1 MIPIVIQVILAV
13 VIGVGSVF
21 FISEINTI
29 NESIRINQAVSD
41 DIKGLTGKYVS
52 YFNNVLD
59 YSSLQKEIN
68 SVMKKLSPDM
78 KSILEKSRKELAV
91 VEKLRN
97 RNEAIKKEIMDMTS
111 FSISQS
117 NNYINSISAKL
128 ASGATEKEV
137 SLLERAV
144 ISGANANNNNNYTIK
159 VMFLMMEK
167 DPSLKDKFFS
177 YIDDSIKQASI
188 DIENL
193 KNTPFAALPKNAL
206 DANMK
211 IKDLAAEFV
220 ANSEKLNSYRSEIL
234 SSLNSVVSRS
244 LKGLEESVNRKL
256 GEFRYFF
263 TYIPFVLGGVILLII
278 LLSRHISRSIISQI
292 ESMSDTI
299 KHISTEGDLTRKI
312 EIKSRD
318 EIGEVSA
325 DFNRL
330 IERIKYLIENIKSST
345 DLTGRTKENIVT
357 SSDHTSSV
365 VKTIKGN
372 TSSLLKEA
380 ESLDSNVEN
389 NINLT
394 ETISKH
400 ISDIDDKMTELVS
413 MVDESTAAV
422 TEMMSSIESVGIIT
436 ENKSKSINQ
445 LASVV
450 DGGSATLTDMVESF
464 REDVLDKIEG
474 ISAMADTIQS
484 ISAQTNLLSMN
495 AAIEAAHAGEYGKGF
510 AVVADEIRKLAD
522 TSSSS
527 TALITRTIK
536 EISDGVAETEN
547 RTRKSKDAFD
557 VINEEM
563 QSARQAFEEIFSSTR
578 ELNVGSRQI
587 LEAITMLSEVT
598 ARIKNATR
606 DISELTGKVVS
617 SQVSLKDVSRKV
629 SAGMTDINRG
639 LEEIV
644 NASDEIVGFSTDLDN
659 KIRDLKIETEKF
671 ST

>member
-29 NESIRINQAVSD
+29 NESIRVNQAVSD

-59 YSSLQKEIN
+59 YSSLQKEID

-78 KSILEKSRKELAV
+78 KSILEKSSKKLAV

-167 DPSLKDKFFS
+167 DPSLKDKFFN

-211 IKDLAAEFV
+211 IKDLATEFV
-220 ANSEKLNSYRSEIL
+220 ANTEKLNSYKSEIL

-244 LKGLEESVNRKL
+244 LKDLEASVNRKL

-345 DLTGRTKENIVT
+345 DLTGRTKESIVT

-372 TSSLLKEA
+372 TSSLLEEA

-389 NINLT
+389 NIGLT
-394 ETISKH
+394 ETIAKH

-450 DGGSATLTDMVESF
+450 NGGSATLTEMVDSF
-464 REDVLDKIEG
+464 KEDVLDKIEG
-474 ISAMADTIQS
+474 ISTMADTIQS

-547 RTRKSKDAFD
+547 RTKKSKDAFD

-598 ARIKNATR
+598 VRIKNATR
-606 DISELTGKVVS
+606 DISELTDKVVS